1 MPVLF
6 SSNVGLRKLENLGL
20 QTPTLYLLC
29 DILIVY
35 LRMTLEKNVNS
46 SNKRC
51 TIVYK
56 QSSTNSVFVVK

>member
-1 MPVLF
+1 
-6 SSNVGLRKLENLGL
+6 
-20 QTPTLYLLC
+20 LC

-35 LRMTLEKNVNS
+35 MRMTLEKNVNS